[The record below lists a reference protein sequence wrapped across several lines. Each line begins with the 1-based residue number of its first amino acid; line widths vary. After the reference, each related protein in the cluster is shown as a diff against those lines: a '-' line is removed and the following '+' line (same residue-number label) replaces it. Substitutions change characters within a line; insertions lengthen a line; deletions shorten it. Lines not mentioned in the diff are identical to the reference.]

1 MITALE
7 NKSSYLYFIRT
18 PKNRQIWHNYKCVF
32 ILGDVSAPKT
42 EISLNN
48 TGIQ

>member
-18 PKNRQIWHNYKCVF
+18 PKNRQIWHNYYVF